1 MFLETSKIW
10 LMYCNSLQMGFAGIA
25 VEKLKSNLCIV
36 NHCRWALL
44 VLLWGQLW
52 LVNISYILLAQRDVW
67 MTVNKWKWC
76 VWTTEINIYE
86 GTLCSSGLYISS
98 SETKAWQKFRPVQ
111 DLNLW
116 PLKYHCNALLA
127 ELTSQLG
134 AEIWIKHFSTSYT
147 LYNRFVMFSLVHVWC

>member
-1 MFLETSKIW
+1 
-10 LMYCNSLQMGFAGIA
+10 MYCKLLQMGFAGIA
-25 VEKLKSNLCIV
+25 VGAAMVSKHL
-36 NHCRWALL
+36 
-44 VLLWGQLW
+44 
-52 LVNISYILLAQRDVW
+52 SYILLAQHDVW

-76 VWTTEINIYE
+76 VWTTEINKYE

-98 SETKAWQKFRPVQ
+98 GETKAWQKFRPVQ

-116 PLKYHCNALLA
+116 PLKYCCNALLA
-127 ELTSQLG
+127 ELTSQLR